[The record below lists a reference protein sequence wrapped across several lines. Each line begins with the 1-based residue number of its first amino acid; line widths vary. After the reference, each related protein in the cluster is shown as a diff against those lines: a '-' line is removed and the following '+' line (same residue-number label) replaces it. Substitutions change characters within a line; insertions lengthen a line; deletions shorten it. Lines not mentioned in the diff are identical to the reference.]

1 MNNAM
6 SRQERR
12 RLAMKK
18 DPTLTI
24 KQSELDR
31 MIDDAVK
38 NGAAKLAKKA
48 KEEAIQKLFGQ
59 LLAVPVMVIHD
70 HFGAL
75 MKKEG
80 REERFAEMCLD
91 LFDTVEKGYV
101 TPQELM
107 QCLKEET
114 GMRIRERRET

>member
-38 NGAAKLAKKA
+38 NGAAKLAEKA

-59 LLAVPVMVIHD
+59 LLAVPVMVLHD

-114 GMRIRERRET
+114 GMRIKERRET

>member
-1 MNNAM
+1 MNTM

-24 KQSELDR
+24 KQSDLNR

-38 NGAAKLAKKA
+38 NEAAKLAKKA
-48 KEEAIQKLFGQ
+48 KDEAIQKLFGQ

-114 GMRIRERRET
+114 GMRIKERRET